1 MVHPSAPTEPV
12 APRGRVKV
20 RHPLVARRCHVGAV
34 AHLTPSMVRVTLV
47 GEDLA
52 GFVSD
57 GPTDHLKVFFPDP
70 VSGVLAAPRTGTD
83 GLVPPEGEVVVRD
96 YTPRAFRPVG
106 ASGGPE
112 LDLDLVL
119 HGDAGPA
126 SAWAARASVGDELV
140 VAGPRGSSLLPASAT
155 SFLLGADETALPAV
169 ARWLTLLAA
178 DRPDARVTV
187 LAEVGG
193 VPDHAALEAD
203 DGSPLHPTAVITW
216 LHRGTSRAGA
226 GGPLEDA
233 LRGLGPL
240 DDGCFVWF
248 GGEAGM
254 LLGVRRYLRH
264 ELGMRRDRAEVSGY
278 WRRGTAGLD
287 HHAPID
293 PTDPD

>member
-1 MVHPSAPTEPV
+1 MVDSSTPT
-12 APRGRVKV
+12 AASTPRGRVKV
-20 RHPLVARRCHVGAV
+20 RHPLVVRRCRVGAV
-34 AHLTPSMVRVTLV
+34 TRLTPSMVRVTLV
-47 GEDLA
+47 GDELI

-57 GPTDHLKVFFPDP
+57 GPTDHVKVFFPHP
-70 VSGVLAAPRTGTD
+70 VSGVLSAPSTGPQ
-83 GLVPPEGEVVVRD
+83 GLVPPDGEAIVRD
-96 YTPRAFRPVG
+96 YTPRAFRAVG

-126 SAWAARASVGDELV
+126 SAWAARAALGDELV
-140 VAGPRGSSLLPASAT
+140 VAGPRGSSLLPESAT

-178 DRPDARVTV
+178 DRPDARVRV
-187 LAEVGG
+187 LAEVAGAQDEIMLVG
-193 VPDHAALEAD
+193 ADGTALRPAAD
-203 DGSPLHPTAVITW
+203 VTW
-216 LHRGTSRAGA
+216 LHRGAAPAGTSGALEGAVRA
-226 GGPLEDA
+226 
-233 LRGLGPL
+233 LGPL
-240 DDGCFVWF
+240 DGGCFVWF
-248 GGEAGM
+248 GGEAGS

-264 ELGMRRDRAEVSGY
+264 ELGLLRDRAEASGY